1 MYNCKSSLPFVYQN
15 NYAHKLSYIAIAIA
29 KLKFVPLVHR
39 PSSIISMLYIMNTPP
54 HTNNSDIKRA
64 SSDNNSN
71 DINCFSTTT
80 ALGGNSNILS
90 SSSSYLNATSAST
103 AAAQQQHYQSIM
115 TAAYCNDSTSNVQLP
130 INVNNQQTQPQHN
143 MMATMLDNSNRLS
156 SSSSAS
162 MTHHM
167 NINPYNYTSDMNTY
181 QGINSY
187 QQQAQGQQIHGYDPS
202 IDMQR
207 LLAIQKREIEL
218 EAEIKKMEQKM
229 SMSTSHGGCNDYD
242 NDTSKQAS
250 TSTAATRGRKR
261 VSSSDEEEEQV
272 EPLLTGYAKIV
283 EVERRHSA
291 DLLNYGKKS
300 KKRKIDRRGSGGSGG
315 SSSSVAR
322 AA

>member
-1 MYNCKSSLPFVYQN
+1 
-15 NYAHKLSYIAIAIA
+15 
-29 KLKFVPLVHR
+29 
-39 PSSIISMLYIMNTPP
+39 MNTPP
-54 HTNNSDIKRA
+54 HTSNNIDIKSRD
-64 SSDNNSN
+64 SSDSSN
-71 DINCFSTTT
+71 DISFPTTT
-80 ALGGNSNILS
+80 ALGNSILS
-90 SSSSYLNATSAST
+90 SSSSYLNATSASA
-103 AAAQQQHYQSIM
+103 AAAQQQHYQAIM
-115 TAAYCNDSTSNVQLP
+115 TAAYCNESTSNTHLP
-130 INVNNQQTQPQHN
+130 TNINNQHTQTQQHN
-143 MMATMLDNSNRLS
+143 MMAPMLDNSNRL

-181 QGINSY
+181 QGI
-187 QQQAQGQQIHGYDPS
+187 QPQAQGMMYDPS
-202 IDMQR
+202 IDMQL
-207 LLAIQKREIEL
+207 LLAIQKRELEL

-229 SMSTSHGGCNDYD
+229 SMCREGGAND
-242 NDTSKQAS
+242 NDTSKQESAS
-250 TSTAATRGRKR
+250 TSTATRGRKR

-291 DLLNYGKKS
+291 DLLNHGKKMK

>member
-1 MYNCKSSLPFVYQN
+1 
-15 NYAHKLSYIAIAIA
+15 
-29 KLKFVPLVHR
+29 
-39 PSSIISMLYIMNTPP
+39 
-54 HTNNSDIKRA
+54 
-64 SSDNNSN
+64 
-71 DINCFSTTT
+71 
-80 ALGGNSNILS
+80 
-90 SSSSYLNATSAST
+90 
-103 AAAQQQHYQSIM
+103 M
-115 TAAYCNDSTSNVQLP
+115 TAAYCNESTSNIHP
-130 INVNNQQTQPQHN
+130 SINIGYQQTQPQHS
-143 MMATMLDNSNRLS
+143 MMAPMLDNSNRL

-167 NINPYNYTSDMNTY
+167 NINPYNYTSDMNTNQY

-187 QQQAQGQQIHGYDPS
+187 QQQSQPQQVHGYDPS

-207 LLAIQKREIEL
+207 LLAIQKRELEL
-218 EAEIKKMEQKM
+218 EAEIRKMEQKL
-229 SMSTSHGGCNDYD
+229 SMCRDEGANDKD
-242 NDTSKQAS
+242 MSKQAS
-250 TSTAATRGRKR
+250 TSASTATRGRKR

-291 DLLNYGKKS
+291 DLLNHGKKS